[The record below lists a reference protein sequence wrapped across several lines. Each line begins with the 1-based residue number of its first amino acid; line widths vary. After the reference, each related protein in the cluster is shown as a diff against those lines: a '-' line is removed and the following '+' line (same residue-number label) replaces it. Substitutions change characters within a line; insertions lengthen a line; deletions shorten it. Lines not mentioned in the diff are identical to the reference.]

1 MKINLVINKY
11 MNSYKAN
18 LINSSTLI
26 IIGLWGY
33 FESSSITALIPVV
46 FGVILFLCSKGV
58 KSQNK
63 LIAHIAVLLTLI
75 ILLSLVGMRLPKSIE
90 SGGLGLLRVFSMI
103 VTSTLAMIFFVKSF
117 IDARKNKS

>member
-33 FESSSITALIPVV
+33 FESSSVTALIPVV

-103 VTSTLAMIFFVKSF
+103 ATSTLAMIFFVKSF

>member
-63 LIAHIAVLLTLI
+63 LISHVAVLLTLI
-75 ILLSLVGMRLPKSIE
+75 ILLSLAGMRLPKSIE
-90 SGGLGLLRVFSMI
+90 SGGLVLFRVLSMI
-103 VTSTLAMIFFVKSF
+103 GTSILAMIFFVRSF
-117 IDARKNKS
+117 IDARKNRS

>member
-46 FGVILFLCSKGV
+46 FGVILSLCSKGV

-90 SGGLGLLRVFSMI
+90 SGGLGLLRVLSMI
-103 VTSTLAMIFFVKSF
+103 ATSTLAMIFFVKSF
-117 IDARKNKS
+117 IDARKNRS

>member
-33 FESSSITALIPVV
+33 FESSSVTALIPVV
-46 FGVILFLCSKGV
+46 FGVILILCSKGV

-117 IDARKNKS
+117 IDSRKNRS